1 MSNKYSQ
8 YILPNIYI
16 ILWLLYGFHW
26 ADIGFLFPFLEQL
39 SNIFL
44 GINLLIS
51 IYYTYQYFYDGNNNQ
66 LLRVVMILLC
76 VFAFGQ
82 MLSMVNPD
90 PLILKSSGKKMNI
103 YTYFVSVLRSFLP
116 IFTFYVFTK
125 KGLISIRLLQ
135 FYFFVFLI
143 HLLLMYSASRI
154 MLGLLEDEDII
165 TNNIAYLFVC
175 LIPYAIF
182 FPHKSLLQYVILGI
196 LMFFIVVCV
205 KRGAILSGTLMILY
219 FFKQKIRNASKFK
232 KVLVFISIPLFVY
245 FLSDIL
251 IERLS
256 GSSTVAHRIESTIEG
271 KTSGRDRIYSFFLN
285 KYASDFSFAQQVFG
299 YGGDGT
305 IRLGPKQAHNDW
317 IELLIN
323 QGLIGVIVYFIFW
336 IQFFLIWRR
345 TKRDV
350 GLHTLLGL
358 LFIALFSKSL
368 YSMQYAMIHV
378 YTSMLMGYCFYKYDR
393 CFHIKFLHPKKCI

>member
-1 MSNKYSQ
+1 MINKKE
-8 YILPNIYI
+8 YILPNLYI
-16 ILWLLYGFHW
+16 FIWLLYEFHW
-26 ADIGFLFPFLEQL
+26 ADIGYLFPVLEQL
-39 SNIFL
+39 SNVFL

-51 IYYTYQYFYDGNNNQ
+51 IYYTYQFYKNGNSNQ
-66 LLRVVMILLC
+66 LLKIVIVLLF

-90 PLILKSSGKKMNI
+90 PLILKSSGKKMNV

-135 FYFFVFLI
+135 VYFFVFLV
-143 HLLLMYSASRI
+143 HLLIMYSASRI
-154 MLGLLEDEDII
+154 HLGLVEDEDII
-165 TNNIAYLFVC
+165 TNNIAYLFVG
-175 LIPYAIF
+175 LIPYVIF

-219 FFKQKIRNASKFK
+219 FFKQKIRNASKYK
-232 KVLVFISIPLFVY
+232 KVLVFISIPLFIY

-256 GSSTVAHRIESTIEG
+256 GSSTVAHRIESTMEG

-317 IELLIN
+317 IELLVN
-323 QGLIGVIVYFIFW
+323 QGLIGVIVYLIFW

-345 TKRDV
+345 TKLNV
-350 GLHTLLGL
+350 GLHTLFGL
-358 LFIALFSKSL
+358 LFIALISKSL

-378 YTSMLMGYCFYKYDR
+378 YTSILLGYSLFKYDHILK
-393 CFHIKFLHPKKCI
+393 FHFHH